1 MDVSATFK
9 KFIENLAIQNKE
21 EISNRYKTIT
31 KTLNKSYW
39 GNESNTYNSLQV
51 GSYGRGTA
59 INGISDLDM
68 VFSLPWSVYE
78 RFNAYES
85 NGQSALLQ
93 EVKNVIKTTY
103 SRTDIRGDGQ
113 VVVVTF
119 SNHVFEILPTFLNN
133 DNSYTYPDTKDGGSW
148 KITKPRQEKSEINN
162 LNAEFNGTLK
172 HLCKMVRAW
181 KNKCGVPM
189 GGLLVDTLAYNFL
202 KSNESYKERSYT
214 YYDWLSRDF
223 FEYLKGTDKNQE
235 YWLAPGSSQRVYKKA
250 DFIPKAKKA
259 YNKCIE
265 AIEKN
270 EQKTVNKI
278 WKDVFGPQ
286 FPLEGQLTKSQTA
299 SFTYRNTEEFIE
311 DYYPVDI
318 RCNLK
323 LDCHVKQNGFRAML
337 LSTFLGRGIFLKL
350 GKTLRF
356 FVQKC
361 DVPKPYIIKWKVRN
375 VGANA
380 EKKDMIRGQLLLDTG
395 DKARTEHSHFN
406 GPHYVECYAIKN
418 GVCLAR
424 DRIDVPIKETVA
436 VAQ

>member
-361 DVPKPYIIKWKVRN
+361 DVPKPYIIK
-375 VGANA
+375 
-380 EKKDMIRGQLLLDTG
+380 
-395 DKARTEHSHFN
+395 
-406 GPHYVECYAIKN
+406 
-418 GVCLAR
+418 
-424 DRIDVPIKETVA
+424 
-436 VAQ
+436 